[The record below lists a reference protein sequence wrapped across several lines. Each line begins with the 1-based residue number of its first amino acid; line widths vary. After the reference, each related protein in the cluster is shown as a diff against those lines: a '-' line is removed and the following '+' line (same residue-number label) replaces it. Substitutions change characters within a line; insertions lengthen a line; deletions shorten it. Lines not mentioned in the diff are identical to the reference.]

1 MASEVNHAVR
11 EILPRKE
18 SMLFGQLDIYPPRVS
33 FSSQNKNEKVFIM
46 VRQHVSINFGWLFRA
61 VLLIVLP
68 ILISLVID
76 FFVAQFPENFP
87 GGVKLSEF
95 LPMEIWLVLALIY
108 YSSIFSYMLAR
119 FIDWYFDIYLV
130 TSERII
136 HSEFQI
142 LKGKTLSEAPL
153 KNIQDVQQKIIGFF
167 PSMFNY
173 GDVIVQ
179 TAAEKGKF
187 DFKSVPDPTW
197 FMNVISD
204 LAKLAEGGGL

>member
-1 MASEVNHAVR
+1 
-11 EILPRKE
+11 
-18 SMLFGQLDIYPPRVS
+18 
-33 FSSQNKNEKVFIM
+33 
-46 VRQHVSINFGWLFRA
+46 
-61 VLLIVLP
+61 
-68 ILISLVID
+68 
-76 FFVAQFPENFP
+76 
-87 GGVKLSEF
+87 
-95 LPMEIWLVLALIY
+95 
-108 YSSIFSYMLAR
+108 MLAR